1 MQAVILAA
9 GAATRL
15 RPLTDTT
22 PKCLLKIGDKSLLQ
36 LTIENILANGVKDF
50 VFVTGYLNHMIEDF
64 VRTNYPDLN
73 CRFLVNSD
81 YENNNNSYSLWMT
94 QEVVTGPIL
103 LLDSDILF
111 DKAIISELLNC
122 GKDSSIAVNFTQ
134 ELDEEQMK
142 VIIDGEGNIARIGK
156 KIPIPQSVGESIGI
170 EIFSSYFV
178 KELYAILN
186 IKIIEQKI
194 VNEFYETSFQEMI
207 DRGSER
213 NNIYAVDVSRYMCME
228 IDTIEDYNKAQLIL
242 KNNE

>member
-22 PKCLLKIGDKSLLQ
+22 PKCLLKVGSKSLLQ
-36 LTIENILANGVKDF
+36 LTMENILANGINDF
-50 VFVTGYLNHMIEDF
+50 VFVTGYLNNMIEDF
-64 VRTNYPDLN
+64 VRKNFPELN
-73 CRFLVNSD
+73 CKFLINSD

-94 QEVVTGPIL
+94 REVVRGPIL

-111 DKAIISELLNC
+111 DKGIISELLNC
-122 GKDSSIAVNFTQ
+122 GKDSSLAVNFTH

-142 VIIDGEGNIARIGK
+142 VMIDEVGNVIKIGK
-156 KIPIPQSVGESIGI
+156 KIPIRQSVGESIGI
-170 EIFSSYFV
+170 EVFSSYFV

-186 IKIIEQKI
+186 RKIIEQNI

-207 DRGSER
+207 DRGPGR
-213 NNIYAVDVSRYMCME
+213 NSIYAADVSRYMCME

-242 KNNE
+242 NNNE